1 MARYNSHLR
10 AQRNGLLMTGL
21 AEIVF
26 GAFFVIGGNYIPM
39 VGPIWDM
46 VGFGLM
52 GLGVVFILMAFRSSR
67 RLNRASALAAT
78 GMPGQALV
86 LASEP
91 TGVIINGV
99 PSTRLDLEVNL
110 ADRPPY
116 RVEGIKHSGHLAV
129 NAWVPVVVSPEN
141 PENLVI
147 APTSMTTERP
157 PMPPIP
163 GSPSV

>member
-1 MARYNSHLR
+1 MARYNSQQR
-10 AQRNGLLMTGL
+10 SVRNGLLMTGL
-21 AEIVF
+21 AEVVF

-52 GLGVVFILMAFRSSR
+52 ALGGVFVLMAFAASR
-67 RLNRASALAAT
+67 KLSRASALAAT

-86 LASEP
+86 LASQP
-91 TGVIINGV
+91 TGVVVNGV
-99 PSTRLDLEVNL
+99 PTVRVDLEVNL

-116 RVEGIKHSGHLAV
+116 RVEGLKNSGHLPV
-129 NAWVPVVVSPEN
+129 NTWVPVVVSPDD
-141 PENLVI
+141 PEQLVV
-147 APTSMTTERP
+147 APTGLTQERP

-163 GSPSV
+163 GS